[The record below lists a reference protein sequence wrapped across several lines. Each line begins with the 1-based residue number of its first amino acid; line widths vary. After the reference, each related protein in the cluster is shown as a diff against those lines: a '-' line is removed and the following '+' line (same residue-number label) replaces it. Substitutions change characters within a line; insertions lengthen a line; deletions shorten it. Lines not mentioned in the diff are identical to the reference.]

1 MIFNELW
8 LLSLIFSLWLLSSI
22 LFSVELVVF
31 LYCSAFLFLKS
42 IDKNMSFSA
51 SISSTNPIEELSF
64 FCIEKYKSSVSALM
78 PPALKG
84 ILLSISSNSSV
95 SKK

>member
-1 MIFNELW
+1 
-8 LLSLIFSLWLLSSI
+8 
-22 LFSVELVVF
+22 
-31 LYCSAFLFLKS
+31 
-42 IDKNMSFSA
+42 MSFSA

-64 FCIEKYKSSVSALM
+64 FYIEKYKSSVSALM
-78 PPALKG
+78 PPSLKG